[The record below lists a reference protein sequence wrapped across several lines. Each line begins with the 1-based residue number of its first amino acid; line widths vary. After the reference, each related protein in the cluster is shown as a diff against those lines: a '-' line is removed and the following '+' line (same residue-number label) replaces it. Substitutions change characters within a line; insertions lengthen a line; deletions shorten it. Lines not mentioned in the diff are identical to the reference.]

1 MKYEILVQIATE
13 DKVVSRIV
21 QGEDVLEPSFS
32 VRLKGSTLNTST
44 GLMAPSAALRGPVTE
59 DGIKVQGGV
68 TYKVKGFTKAC
79 FYTEGDSTFNEAEWV
94 GAFISSAELNPESD
108 QMEVPLT
115 ATVCR
120 LSGNPVNPRM
130 PLTTEYLYVREPDG
144 IETVTKQ
151 APVWERLDV
160 SDEVPALTYQRNDI
174 TALKDRQAD
183 YSQEITLPLTQHNM
197 AILGLP
203 NLLDSE
209 QAYPYKALPC
219 RMYMGQHAQAGRGAV
234 LSINGIESD
243 GLKCQILG
251 QTADFYN
258 QLKEKPMSDISE
270 PSFERYVA
278 SPSTPDGLEWV
289 LAAFNRGGLNI
300 MSFKMDT
307 RFMLPVVND
316 KWLMRKIIEGMGY
329 EWIHNLGD
337 YVNGAWAGNPAYE
350 EAHRNCLPVVTLD
363 PDEDSFD
370 DMECSATGEIQP
382 LVTLGDVYF
391 VPSVVDSGRGRL
403 QKYGTSP
410 SGPEAYLIYTALM
423 DCEVDV
429 HYSRNEVYQ
438 TGNPTPV
445 KFDTRIVL
453 SSADEDVFESL
464 GQWTAYYT
472 GRVKMSEGDTLVLT
486 VASKSAQGYAT
497 PLSKY
502 SHGFT
507 VTNYK
512 ADYVPF
518 SGKVHAPR
526 NLGFD
531 TQFDFVKGFVQRYGL
546 FVDADRVEKKFYTYT
561 AQKLYDNKVF
571 AKDWTNKLEQ
581 AGAEIGFRIEQYA
594 QKNHIEL
601 QENSED
607 NVEDKGTFLVADE
620 VLETEKTFITLPLE
634 AGVEFYT
641 YTGPMQETFGSSAA
655 NVPVFDLPELDDEIT
670 TDLQQLY
677 NAVYAG
683 GKAHLLRTT
692 QVKGYYP
699 NEQNGGV
706 LEGYRGTFHV
716 KAQTLVD
723 DYYAPLYQRILSNTK
738 TLRAKFALTEAD
750 IEDFDAMTPIYLHQY
765 GAHFYVNKINNFVA
779 GSLTTV
785 DLIKL

>member
-13 DKVVSRIV
+13 DKEVARIV
-21 QGEDVLEPSFS
+21 QGDDVLEPAFN
-32 VRLKGSTLNTST
+32 VRVAGLTLNTST
-44 GLMAPSAALRGPVTE
+44 GRMVLASGQTNPITE
-59 DGIKVQGGV
+59 DGIGAQGGV

-79 FYTEGDSTFNEAEWV
+79 FYTEGDQTFNESDWF
-94 GAFISSAELNPESD
+94 GAFISSVELNPELD

-120 LSGNPVNPRM
+120 LSGTSVNPLM

-144 IETVTKQ
+144 LETVTIQ
-151 APVWERLDV
+151 SPVWERLDV
-160 SDEVPALTYQRNDI
+160 SEEVPALTYQRNDI

-197 AILGLP
+197 AVLGLP

-209 QAYPYKALPC
+209 QEYPYKVMPC
-219 RMYMGQHAQAGRGAV
+219 RMYAGQHVQAGQGAV
-234 LSINGIESD
+234 LSLNGIESD

-251 QTADFYN
+251 HTADFYN

-278 SPSTPDGLEWV
+278 SPFPPDGLEWV
-289 LAAFNRGGLNI
+289 LAAFNRGGVNLTPP
-300 MSFKMDT
+300 KMDT

-329 EWIHNLGD
+329 EWVHNLGD

-382 LVTLGDVYF
+382 TVMLGGLYF
-391 VPSVVDSGRGRL
+391 TPSVVDSGRGRL
-403 QKYGTSP
+403 QRYGTDP
-410 SGPEAYLIYTALM
+410 SATEAYLIYTALM
-423 DCEVDV
+423 DCEADV
-429 HYSRNEVYQ
+429 HYARNEVYQ
-438 TGNPTPV
+438 TGSPTPV
-445 KFDTRIVL
+445 KFDTHIVL

-464 GQWTAYYT
+464 GQSTAYFT
-472 GRVKMSEGDTLVLT
+472 GRVKMDEGDTLVLT
-486 VASKSAQGYAT
+486 VTSKSTYGYT
-497 PLSKY
+497 EPLAKY

-507 VTNYK
+507 VTNYT
-512 ADYVPF
+512 ADFVPF
-518 SGKVHAPR
+518 SGKAHAPR
-526 NLGFD
+526 NLGFE

-546 FVDADRVEKKFYTYT
+546 FVDVDRVAKKFYTYT

-571 AKDWTNKLEQ
+571 AKDWTDKLEQ
-581 AGAEIGFRIEQYA
+581 EGAEIGFRIEQYA
-594 QKNHIEL
+594 QKNHIEM
-601 QENSED
+601 QENTED
-607 NVEDKGTFLVADE
+607 NAEDKGTFLVADE
-620 VLETEKTFITLPLE
+620 VLEKEKTFITLPLE

-641 YTGPMQETFGSSAA
+641 YTGPRPEIFGSSVA
-655 NVPVFDLPELDDEIT
+655 NVPVFDVPDLDDEIT
-670 TDLQQLY
+670 TDSQRLH

-692 QVKGYYP
+692 QARGRYP
-699 NEQNGGV
+699 NAQNGDT
-706 LEGYRGTFHV
+706 LEPYRGTFHV